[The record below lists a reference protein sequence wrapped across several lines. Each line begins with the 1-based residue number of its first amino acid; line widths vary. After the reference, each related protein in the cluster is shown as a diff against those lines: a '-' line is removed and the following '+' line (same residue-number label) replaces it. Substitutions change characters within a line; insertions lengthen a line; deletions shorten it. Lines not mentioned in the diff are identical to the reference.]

1 MKENIVMIFRRTLYG
16 VLFLLGVIL
25 PTMFSILLIMFILTP
40 LSGIVWIFTGK
51 SYYRALMNIPD
62 KFSIVNDFLIKLLK
76 VNNERKY

>member
-1 MKENIVMIFRRTLYG
+1 MKENTMVILRRTLYG

-25 PTMFSILLIMFILTP
+25 PTMLSILLIVFVLIP
-40 LSGIVWIFTGK
+40 LSGVVWIFTGK
-51 SYYRALMNIPD
+51 SYYQSLTNIPD

>member
-1 MKENIVMIFRRTLYG
+1 MKENIVLILRRTLYG

-25 PTMFSILLIMFILTP
+25 PTMLSILLIVFVLIP
-40 LSGIVWIFTGK
+40 LSGVVWIFTGK
-51 SYYRALMNIPD
+51 SYYQSLMNIPD